1 MGGCFWARVLWGMGV
16 CRCFGYHLR
25 RIIAWN
31 DVQVACLDLDL
42 MVHFGATA
50 AVGCCRVVIAIAG
63 LFVCSEISAQQSIG
77 GKVERGGMELKP
89 SYQLLGLVR
98 QVAPS
103 KVGAGLLTDAS
114 SNSRFQRAALARS
127 VAKNEA
133 DAPALGAGGRL
144 VLDDLIGL
152 AVQAHP
158 EIAAKR
164 TDLEAAYA
172 GRDAARWQYFPTPSL
187 QLRQQDKGGNVTVAA
202 VQQPL
207 WSGGRL
213 DAGLDAANSRTRSAN
228 AAISEAQYSVAL
240 RVTGAWQGW
249 MQARG
254 RAEALNA
261 GIARLG
267 VYAESVRQRIKG
279 GVSPEVDREL
289 VESRLSQVQGD
300 LAAARAAERSALSQ
314 LSQLIGRSLRSEE
327 LSFGKG
333 VIVQLPA
340 FEVLAEQSVTRSAAM
355 RRLEA
360 EVEAARHDTTQKRAA
375 LWPTLGVRAEYQRG
389 DSSNVGV
396 VTQDTRV
403 MLVMDYVPGAGLS
416 AAAGIDAAEARV
428 GSLREG
434 REAARRELLA
444 KVAADYEDHQSS
456 LARKRDILRTLAAA
470 TEVLASYDRLFV
482 AGKRNWLDV
491 LNAAREL
498 TQVETSL
505 ADVEALVVA
514 SYYRLRLHGGELPWQ
529 QEGGA

>member
-1 MGGCFWARVLWGMGV
+1 MGGCFWARVLWGMVV

-187 QLRQQDKGGNVTVAA
+187 QLRQQD
-202 VQQPL
+202 
-207 WSGGRL
+207 
-213 DAGLDAANSRTRSAN
+213 
-228 AAISEAQYSVAL
+228 
-240 RVTGAWQGW
+240 
-249 MQARG
+249 
-254 RAEALNA
+254 
-261 GIARLG
+261 
-267 VYAESVRQRIKG
+267 
-279 GVSPEVDREL
+279 
-289 VESRLSQVQGD
+289 
-300 LAAARAAERSALSQ
+300 
-314 LSQLIGRSLRSEE
+314 
-327 LSFGKG
+327 
-333 VIVQLPA
+333 
-340 FEVLAEQSVTRSAAM
+340 
-355 RRLEA
+355 
-360 EVEAARHDTTQKRAA
+360 
-375 LWPTLGVRAEYQRG
+375 
-389 DSSNVGV
+389 
-396 VTQDTRV
+396 
-403 MLVMDYVPGAGLS
+403 
-416 AAAGIDAAEARV
+416 
-428 GSLREG
+428 
-434 REAARRELLA
+434 
-444 KVAADYEDHQSS
+444 
-456 LARKRDILRTLAAA
+456 
-470 TEVLASYDRLFV
+470 
-482 AGKRNWLDV
+482 
-491 LNAAREL
+491 
-498 TQVETSL
+498 
-505 ADVEALVVA
+505 
-514 SYYRLRLHGGELPWQ
+514 
-529 QEGGA
+529 

>member
-1 MGGCFWARVLWGMGV
+1 MLFDG
-16 CRCFGYHLR
+16 
-25 RIIAWN
+25 
-31 DVQVACLDLDL
+31 
-42 MVHFGATA
+42 TA
-50 AVGCCRVVIAIAG
+50 AVGSCRVAIAIAG
-63 LFVCSEISAQQSIG
+63 LLVCGEIRAQQSFG
-77 GKVERGGMELKP
+77 AKVGRDGVELKP
-89 SYQLLGLVR
+89 SYQLLEPVR
-98 QVAPS
+98 QGAPA
-103 KVGAGLLTDAS
+103 KVGGALLVDVS
-114 SNSRFQRAALARS
+114 SNSRLQRAALAWA

-133 DAPALGAGGRL
+133 DVPVTGARL
-144 VLDDLIGL
+144 ALDDLIGL

-228 AAISEAQYSVAL
+228 VAISEAQYSIAL

-340 FEVLAEQSVTRSAAM
+340 FEILAEQSVTRSAAM

-498 TQVETSL
+498 TQVETTLAEIESL
-505 ADVEALVVA
+505 LAA

-529 QEGGA
+529 QGEVS